1 MQQDVLLEEPTWEL
15 EEHIR
20 KSCSGLS
27 PGLQCNPPYGNT
39 YPNLTQAY
47 RPHQYHNMINASGLF
62 QFLQTT
68 LAQSRG
74 PLDLWSYSTDF
85 AYETPLGGNTI
96 RKRNMFTTYF
106 KTTPND
112 FQGLIVQIFTNKLYE
127 RFNDKTHLLSR
138 KLISQRQYWLWFRTR
153 KREHPEQ
160 WGK

>member
-20 KSCSGLS
+20 NSCSF
-27 PGLQCNPPYGNT
+27 LQCDPPYGNT

-74 PLDLWSYSTDF
+74 PLDLWSYSMDF
-85 AYETPLGGNTI
+85 AHETPLGGNTI
-96 RKRNMFTTYF
+96 RKRKMFTTLF
-106 KTTPND
+106 EVMPHE
-112 FQGLIVQIFTNKLYE
+112 FQSFIVQYFTNKMYE
-127 RFNDKTHLLSR
+127 RFNDKTYQLSR
-138 KLISQRQYWLWFRTR
+138 KLIEQRHIWLLFRTR
-153 KREHPEQ
+153 RKAHPEQ